1 MANKLTVAK
10 FNYDQIEDKEV
21 RGKLI
26 YGEGQVAKL
35 KASVANS
42 VLALGEQLCEIRDV
56 VAKQHSRIFLEW
68 VESCGIGRS
77 SAYRYMAAWE
87 KFGKL
92 PNLGSF
98 EDSAMYLL
106 SQENTPPEAFDEAQ
120 GLAKRGVQ
128 VTLTIAKE
136 LADKYKPKPPRLAAP
151 KIEEGEFTV
160 VTTAT
165 EAPQEDSP
173 QAPAPPAPQKKGKA
187 PPGDVPC
194 PNCAN
199 RKWTD
204 GDDGWAC
211 SKCHHPHGEPVGDR
225 DDDEVVDE
233 RITTKKAKTR
243 KTIEALMREFD
254 DLGVLVP
261 NPKEHADAIAMCKI
275 MLNKLKGWN

>member
-10 FNYDQIEDKEV
+10 FNYEQIEDKEV

-106 SQENTPPEAFDEAQ
+106 SQENTPSEAFDEAQ

-151 KIEEGEFTV
+151 KIEEAEFTV

-173 QAPAPPAPQKKGKA
+173 QAPAPPAPPKKGKA
-187 PPGDVPC
+187 PPIDRGKC
-194 PNCAN
+194 PNC
-199 RKWTD
+199 RGVRWTE

-211 SKCHHPHGEPVGDR
+211 ASCHHPHGEPAGD
-225 DDDEVVDE
+225 VDE
-233 RITTKKAKTR
+233 SQISKRRKLTIKTV
-243 KTIEALMREFD
+243 EAAMREFD
-254 DLGVLVP
+254 DLQALSA
-261 NPKEHADAIAMCKI
+261 NPRHGEAIRMCKI
-275 MLNKLKGWN
+275 LLTIAKEWS